1 MKVLYNKNSV
11 FDINNIINSYIEIY
25 MGERRES
32 ENVSSATI
40 KVLIKIY
47 FTLSIALSVQLF
59 KYTYSLWS
67 LISNSLKLF
76 FNFIYFYSSMQKY
89 FKSALHCVDM
99 PSSKEQP
106 FSHKKC
112 ESFFNKYSGRNIAI
126 FTSE

>member
-47 FTLSIALSVQLF
+47 FTLSIAPSVQLF
-59 KYTYSLWS
+59 KYTYSL
-67 LISNSLKLF
+67 
-76 FNFIYFYSSMQKY
+76 
-89 FKSALHCVDM
+89 
-99 PSSKEQP
+99 
-106 FSHKKC
+106 
-112 ESFFNKYSGRNIAI
+112 
-126 FTSE
+126 